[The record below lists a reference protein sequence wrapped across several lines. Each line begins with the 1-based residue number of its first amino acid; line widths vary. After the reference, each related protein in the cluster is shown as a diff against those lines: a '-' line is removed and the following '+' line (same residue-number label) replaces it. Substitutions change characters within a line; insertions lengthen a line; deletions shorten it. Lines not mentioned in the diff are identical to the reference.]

1 MTQTTYFKD
10 LREKKNITKESLAK
24 ILKISEA
31 QIEIIEKGEFDKL
44 PFFVLKEILRRYK
57 IFFKIPDEIIKEI
70 YQQQKIKTTEEKNKT
85 KTQPRF
91 LLNFPLLFV
100 VFLILILFF
109 IYQFYEL
116 ISPPVIR
123 IIYPP
128 NNFYSPYRQ
137 IAIKGYVDKR
147 SNFFINKEQV
157 FYDNKGYFEKNVI
170 LRQGANKFVL
180 EAINYFGV
188 KNTKVLTIYYIK
200 Y

>member
-57 IFFKIPDEIIKEI
+57 IFLKIPDEIIKEI
-70 YQQQKIKTTEEKNKT
+70 YQQQKIKTTEEKNKI

-100 VFLILILFF
+100 VFLILILF
-109 IYQFYEL
+109 L
-116 ISPPVIR
+116 
-123 IIYPP
+123 
-128 NNFYSPYRQ
+128 
-137 IAIKGYVDKR
+137 
-147 SNFFINKEQV
+147 FINSM
-157 FYDNKGYFEKNVI
+157 N
-170 LRQGANKFVL
+170 
-180 EAINYFGV
+180 
-188 KNTKVLTIYYIK
+188 
-200 Y
+200 